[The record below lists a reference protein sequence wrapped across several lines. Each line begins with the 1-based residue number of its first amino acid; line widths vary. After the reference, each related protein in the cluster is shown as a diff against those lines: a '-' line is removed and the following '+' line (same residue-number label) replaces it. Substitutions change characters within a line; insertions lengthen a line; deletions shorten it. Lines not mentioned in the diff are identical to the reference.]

1 VLDKLRSKRV
11 RVLVAT
17 DVAARGIDVPSI
29 SHVINYGLPMKE
41 EDYVH
46 RIGRTGRAGRTGLAV
61 TLAEKR
67 DFGMIQRIQRFT
79 TQRIPSATIEGLE
92 PKRAE
97 PKPMQPAGGFGKPSF
112 GGKPGLRP
120 GQKPGKPF
128 AHRGFGNKPAA
139 GGFGGP
145 DRSAGKPFGGKPF
158 AKKTGP
164 QQG

>member
-1 VLDKLRSKRV
+1 
-11 RVLVAT
+11 
-17 DVAARGIDVPSI
+17 
-29 SHVINYGLPMKE
+29 MKE

-79 TQRIPSATIEGLE
+79 TQRIPSAVIAGLE

-97 PKPMQPAGGFGKPSF
+97 PKPFAPAGGFGKP
-112 GGKPGLRP
+112 GLKP

-128 AHRGFGNKPAA
+128 GHRGFGNKPA
-139 GGFGGP
+139 FGQ
-145 DRSAGKPFGGKPF
+145 GKPFGGKPF

-164 QQG
+164 QFG